1 MAAASF
7 NRKYSKQTRKRY
19 SCIFLT
25 LSTGLVRF
33 IPKADSSAI
42 LLGQPADSAVDVGA
56 ALRAGKEVLVDI
68 FSGKSVIS
76 PGSKTGKTESIGRL
90 LSPLAQ
96 EEVGTIRCIGLNYAQ
111 HAKEVKMA
119 LPTLPTLFLKPETA
133 LADPWPTPFTIP
145 KSTIGDD
152 TTDFESELAIVIG
165 RPAKDVSEADALD
178 YVLGYTAANDISAR
192 NAQFAQTQW
201 CFSKGFDGA
210 CPIGPV
216 LISSKEYDVS
226 KLRVRGI
233 KNGRVL
239 QDCGTDDL
247 IFSVAKIVSFLSQGT
262 TLKPGTVILTGT
274 PAGVGHGFSPKEY
287 LRDGDEF
294 SVEILP
300 GIGTLT
306 TAFVNEK

>member
-96 EEVGTIRCIGLNYAQ
+96 EEVGTIRCIGLN
-111 HAKEVKMA
+111 VSD
-119 LPTLPTLFLKPETA
+119 
-133 LADPWPTPFTIP
+133 LANLSF
-145 KSTIGDD
+145 G
-152 TTDFESELAIVIG
+152 EL
-165 RPAKDVSEADALD
+165 
-178 YVLGYTAANDISAR
+178 
-192 NAQFAQTQW
+192 
-201 CFSKGFDGA
+201 
-210 CPIGPV
+210 
-216 LISSKEYDVS
+216 
-226 KLRVRGI
+226 
-233 KNGRVL
+233 
-239 QDCGTDDL
+239 
-247 IFSVAKIVSFLSQGT
+247 
-262 TLKPGTVILTGT
+262 
-274 PAGVGHGFSPKEY
+274 
-287 LRDGDEF
+287 
-294 SVEILP
+294 
-300 GIGTLT
+300 
-306 TAFVNEK
+306 